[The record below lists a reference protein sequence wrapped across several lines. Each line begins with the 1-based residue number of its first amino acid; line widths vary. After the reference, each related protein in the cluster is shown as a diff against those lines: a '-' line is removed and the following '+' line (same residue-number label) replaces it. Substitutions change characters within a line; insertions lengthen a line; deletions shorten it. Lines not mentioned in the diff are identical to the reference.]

1 MGENWNELCW
11 KPKLDLVT
19 ELLPQ
24 SKPLS
29 STSDSNNEN
38 NDDSAVASPKP
49 TIVCKNS
56 SCTASTTDS
65 DLTDKVEENV
75 SEIAKTE
82 EDSADE
88 CLCSENCRKSTPIDS
103 LADHL
108 PLNSYFYNGK
118 YSYIFPGAEICSTDT
133 DDDSSSASSDS
144 DDDSE
149 EKQRHHMDDDQDDCS
164 SIDVSSSCTS
174 KSPSHL
180 PETEANI
187 TLSNDQLL
195 LQNLETD
202 GGNDS
207 ETTDG
212 YGSPHKKRTSM
223 DSVGLAESDGNV
235 VAQKRCKLSND

>member
-1 MGENWNELCW
+1 MGNEWNDLCW
-11 KPKLDLVT
+11 KPKLELVS

-24 SKPLS
+24 SKPLPS
-29 STSDSNNEN
+29 GSNEI
-38 NDDSAVASPKP
+38 NDDSIDNCSKSTNTCNSPICAAAALGTDTKDA
-49 TIVCKNS
+49 IDENS
-56 SCTASTTDS
+56 T
-65 DLTDKVEENV
+65 E
-75 SEIAKTE
+75 KTE
-82 EDSADE
+82 NESTDE
-88 CLCSENCRKSTPIDS
+88 IICSGLCRKSSLVES

-108 PLNSYFYNGK
+108 PSNSYFFNGK

-144 DDDSE
+144 DDDDSL
-149 EKQRHHMDDDQDDCS
+149 EKQRIDGIDGDQDDCS

-195 LQNLETD
+195 LQNLEAD

-212 YGSPHKKRTSM
+212 YGLPNKKRSSMESM
-223 DSVGLAESDGNV
+223 DITESDGHV
-235 VAQKRCKLSND
+235 LTQKRCKLANN